1 MITVKN
7 TGHIFSPGTPN
18 AITALR
24 DVNLQLNKGDFVVV
38 LGANGS
44 GKSTLLNAIAG
55 VIIPDQG
62 QVIIDGNDVSDLK
75 DFERSKWIA
84 RVFQDPLAGTAA
96 DLSILDN
103 LRLASIRT
111 QSKKLKFGI
120 NDKFQSQVTDAVSV
134 LQLGLENKLN
144 QPVGTLSG
152 GQRQAL
158 TLLMAVMD
166 NASVLLMDEPTAA
179 LDPSTAARIMQLADN
194 LVKKHNLTAMLV
206 THSLKDAVKYGNRI
220 ILMKEG
226 AVYKEW
232 DKATCKEVTIE
243 ELITYY
249 E

>member
-1 MITVKN
+1 MITIKH

-18 AITALR
+18 ATIALR

-55 VIIPDQG
+55 VVIPDQG
-62 QVIIDGNDVSDLK
+62 QVIIDGNDVSDLR

-96 DLSILDN
+96 ELSILDN

-120 NDKFQSQVTDAVSV
+120 NDKFKNQVADAVSV

-179 LDPSTAARIMQLADN
+179 LDPATAARIMQLADD
-194 LVKKHNLTAMLV
+194 LVKKHNLTTMLV

-232 DKATCKEVTIE
+232 DKTTCKEVTVE
-243 ELITYY
+243 ELIAYY

>member
-1 MITVKN
+1 MITIKN

-18 AITALR
+18 ATIALR

-75 DFERSKWIA
+75 DFQRSKWIA

-111 QSKKLKFGI
+111 QSKKLRFGI
-120 NDKFQSQVTDAVSV
+120 NDKFKNEVADAVSV

-179 LDPSTAARIMQLADN
+179 LDPATAARIMQLADD
-194 LVKKHNLTAMLV
+194 LVKKHNLTTMLV

-232 DKATCKEVTIE
+232 DKTTCKEVTVE
-243 ELITYY
+243 ELIAYY

>member
-1 MITVKN
+1 MITIKDASH
-7 TGHIFSPGTPN
+7 TFSRGTAN
-18 AITALR
+18 ATSALR
-24 DVNLQLNKGDFVVV
+24 QVNLHLKKGDFVVV

-44 GKSTLLNAIAG
+44 GKSTLLNTIAG
-55 VIIPDQG
+55 VVIPDKG

-84 RVFQDPLAGTAA
+84 RVFQDPLAGTAT
-96 DLSILDN
+96 DLSIMDN

-111 QSKKLKFGI
+111 KAKMLKFGI
-120 NDKFQSQVTDAVSV
+120 TDKFKSEVEDAVAT

-179 LDPSTAARIMQLADN
+179 LDPATATRIMQLADN
-194 LVKKHNLTAMLV
+194 LIKKHKLTAMLV

-226 AVYKEW
+226 AVFKEW

-243 ELITYY
+243 ELIAYY